1 MDSFPSSYPVI
12 YSPGKIF
19 FRCKTFWRLSFVL
32 WLEPV
37 ISAVQD
43 AFRKADA
50 KTDEFKGERCRG
62 SAPGQ
67 ILSEE
72 FFMRLD
78 SYENLS
84 LSPYSSDEYAQ
95 HPETIMKL
103 EIISPDAQLT
113 PLPHAE

>member
-1 MDSFPSSYPVI
+1 MLSFSALSNRNLRFSRLIDVGVMKMKRY
-12 YSPGKIF
+12 
-19 FRCKTFWRLSFVL
+19 RLSAIKKHGDLYLYQDGKEV
-32 WLEPV
+32 EQ
-37 ISAVQD
+37 ISD
-43 AFRKADA
+43 MGSMSR
-50 KTDEFKGERCRG
+50 